1 MHVVQQKKNHTKSV
15 FVIMTTFKD
24 LNTILNWPEL
34 YAPKNTFFFIRD
46 TFTSD
51 GSFLL
56 HHFLNSYLNA
66 QQQQQQQQQDAEETH
81 VKLVSFDHSYFHYS
95 TIELKLNMNLQ
106 KEGENGKFVF
116 IDAQQGLLDYGTNTF
131 HDDSTI
137 SKTENDDT
145 GTVSLNP
152 LTYMSPI
159 HVRSRG
165 IFPPCPKGLI
175 PWRYNCSTL
184 SSSSSSSPLLLLSSD
199 RAASIFDSLFDTIV
213 LSSKTKCSCLLM
225 DHLDVLLMY
234 TSMHD
239 GTKRELFHFFQKLLV
254 YCHKNECSLVI
265 LMHGDDN
272 SAVLNS
278 LANMLEHYANV
289 VFRVGGLPSGYSKDV
304 HGMIQVLFEKWDT
317 GAAASTNDL
326 RLLSRQVL
334 HYKCFEHNVTL
345 FSPGSHADII

>member
-1 MHVVQQKKNHTKSV
+1 
-15 FVIMTTFKD
+15 MTTFKD
-24 LNTILNWPEL
+24 LNTILNWSEL

-66 QQQQQQQQQDAEETH
+66 QQQQQQQQQNEEETH
-81 VKLVSFDHSYFHYS
+81 VKLVSFDQSYFHYS

-116 IDAQQGLLDYGTNTF
+116 IDAQQGLLDHGTNTF
-131 HDDSTI
+131 HDDSI
-137 SKTENDDT
+137 MGKTENET
-145 GTVSLNP
+145 GATTLNP

-165 IFPPCPKGLI
+165 TFPPCPKGLI
-175 PWRYNCSTL
+175 PWRYNWSA
-184 SSSSSSSPLLLLSSD
+184 SSSN
-199 RAASIFDSLFDTIV
+199 RASIFDSLFDTIV

-239 GTKRELFHFFQKLLV
+239 QQNGTKRELFHFFQRLLA

-265 LMHGDDN
+265 LMHGDAN
-272 SAVLNS
+272 SDEINS

-289 VFRVGGLPSGYSKDV
+289 VLRVGGLPSGYSKDV
-304 HGMIQVLFEKWDT
+304 HGMIQVLFEKWNRDT
-317 GAAASTNDL
+317 AAATASTNDL

-345 FSPGSHADII
+345 FSPGSHVDII